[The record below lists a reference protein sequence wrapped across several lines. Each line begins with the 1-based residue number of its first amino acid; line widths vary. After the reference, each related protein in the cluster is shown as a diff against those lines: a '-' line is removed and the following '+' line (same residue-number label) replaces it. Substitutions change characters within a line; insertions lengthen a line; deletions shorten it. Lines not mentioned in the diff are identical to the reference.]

1 MRLERMVDG
10 GADVGLAQRGPLGA
24 RDAHGDGRGISGFYQ
39 HGNASL
45 GVGFRTG
52 VRLDSV

>member
-1 MRLERMVDG
+1 MVDG
-10 GADVGLAQRGPLGA
+10 GTDVGLAQRGPLGA
-24 RDAHGDGRGISGFYQ
+24 RDAHGDGRGVSGFYQ

-52 VRLDSV
+52 VRLDPV